1 MFVKLHHSSFIAT
14 AVAVIR
20 STEDRYNVLVMGP
33 VVAISDKLMSSRNKI
48 KSVLLIV
55 LLRNVLTEGISS
67 TSWRHA
73 PTTSVVRIRPQ
84 EVTHGSFMRN
94 LLHSV
99 QFLYLVEGVEMR
111 RQATMQTEDL
121 VLHNCCD
128 WEVIKEVSKVTPDVS
143 TSILSVAL
151 IIEAIDL
158 CDLSTFV
165 IASKNSNPVGEP
177 NFEQNQDHH

>member
-1 MFVKLHHSSFIAT
+1 
-14 AVAVIR
+14 
-20 STEDRYNVLVMGP
+20 
-33 VVAISDKLMSSRNKI
+33 
-48 KSVLLIV
+48 
-55 LLRNVLTEGISS
+55 
-67 TSWRHA
+67 
-73 PTTSVVRIRPQ
+73 
-84 EVTHGSFMRN
+84 MRGQ
-94 LLHSV
+94 S
-99 QFLYLVEGVEMR
+99 
-111 RQATMQTEDL
+111 TMQTEDL

-158 CDLSTFV
+158 CDLSTLV